1 MKFIVLYEHLQLKK
15 IGVVLLCSFMF
26 SNLLYSQS
34 TREVINFDHG
44 WLFNR
49 YGLQPDG
56 KRIDEPFGNGSPDSP
71 SPKELAFNDKDWRK
85 LDVPHDWGIEGP
97 FRENLDGYTGK
108 LPWRRIGFFRIRF
121 NFIIIDFVNMF
132 FLDFDGVM
140 CIA

>member
-1 MKFIVLYEHLQLKK
+1 MKYIVLFQHLQLKN
-15 IGVVLLCSFMF
+15 IGLVLLCSFMF

-97 FRENLDGYTGK
+97 FREIWMAIQVSYLGGESAG
-108 LPWRRIGFFRIRF
+108 I
-121 NFIIIDFVNMF
+121 VNASTSK
-132 FLDFDGVM
+132 
-140 CIA
+140 I

>member
-1 MKFIVLYEHLQLKK
+1 MKYIVLFQHLQLKN
-15 IGVVLLCSFMF
+15 IGLVLLCSFMF

-85 LDVPHDWGIEGP
+85 LDVPHAVSYTHLTLDLSGKIWMAIQVSYLGEESAGI
-97 FRENLDGYTGK
+97 
-108 LPWRRIGFFRIRF
+108 
-121 NFIIIDFVNMF
+121 VNASTSK
-132 FLDFDGVM
+132 
-140 CIA
+140 I